1 MIKVLVPVAADLA
14 SSIALRYTCRL
25 AELVE
30 VEIQTINVRK
40 PSSEEYPVGTGW
52 VRHTWEKTMLLKA
65 EQDVSQLIR
74 AERAHCPTLGEPK
87 IRLGDRDDEILKELQ
102 SGSYNLFLE
111 GTIPTFSSSYF
122 TKRLQSHLYEN
133 MPCPFIMVKNLI
145 PLNRAL
151 LVLSDS
157 VDLSRLIRIFT
168 DTFKKAFLPIDLFY
182 LKFQEKENGE
192 KEKESLKTAM
202 DLLDTQGWVA
212 EKSEVIYGQP
222 QELAERLED
231 YGLLVTD
238 LGRSL
243 EKRSPLQEFLVATLA
258 PILLF

>member
-52 VRHTWEKTMLLKA
+52 VRHTWEKTMLQKA
-65 EQDVSQLIR
+65 EHDVSQLIR

-133 MPCPFIMVKNLI
+133 MPCPFIMVKNLM

-182 LKFQEKENGE
+182 LKFQEKE
-192 KEKESLKTAM
+192 SLKTAM
-202 DLLDTQGWVA
+202 DLLETQGWVA

-243 EKRSPLQEFLVATLA
+243 EKRSPLPEFLVATLA